1 MARKSFSGAR
11 RATKPAA
18 ADLVADLNRQVQ
30 RARGGSDQNDSPDP
44 GALVIVRTYSPARD
58 LEQRLSRIYAMLS
71 LPATDPPGDHDTE

>member
-1 MARKSFSGAR
+1 MARKSSSRTR
-11 RATKPAA
+11 RAAKPAT

-30 RARGGSDQNDSPDP
+30 RARGGTDQNDFPDS

-71 LPATDPPGDHDTE
+71 LPANDPPGDHDTE